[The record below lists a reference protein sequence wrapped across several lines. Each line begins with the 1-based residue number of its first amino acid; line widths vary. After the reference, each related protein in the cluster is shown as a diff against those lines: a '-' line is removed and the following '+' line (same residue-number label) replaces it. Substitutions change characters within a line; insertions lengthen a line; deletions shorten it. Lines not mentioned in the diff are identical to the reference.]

1 LARQVAERV
10 RETHQTLVLKPMSSS
25 DRRIIH
31 SALAQTPDLAT
42 ESIGEDPERRIV
54 IKLKK

>member
-1 LARQVAERV
+1 
-10 RETHQTLVLKPMSSS
+10 MSSS

-31 SALAQTPDLAT
+31 SALSESPDLLT